1 MIVFGMPAVSN
12 HQNHVDFRQCYV
24 AVGSVAEREW
34 QGKAREESQGNM
46 KMKVIGYW
54 ATALVVVLELL
65 AGGMTDLIHGRTS
78 IVSGE
83 PVVQV
88 LAHVGYP
95 AYLDTILGMWK
106 LLGGSV
112 LLVPGVRWSRNG
124 HMLVPSSSTWVLW
137 RQEWSLA
144 AMIRPRSSGRRSCS
158 PCSRSLRGYF
168 GREAGPLAST
178 FPHTG
183 ERVTGMVKPTD
194 LRSGVRPV
202 ITRIAGRLAHSLQR
216 CP

>member
-1 MIVFGMPAVSN
+1 
-12 HQNHVDFRQCYV
+12 
-24 AVGSVAEREW
+24 
-34 QGKAREESQGNM
+34 
-46 KMKVIGYW
+46 MKVIGYW

-112 LLVPGVRWSRNG
+112 LLVPGVRWLKEWAYAGAFFVYLGAVASGVVLGRDDPAT
-124 HMLVPSSSTWVLW
+124 LIWTPFLLAVFTLASWVL
-137 RQEWSLA
+137 
-144 AMIRPRSSGRRSCS
+144 RPRGRALGEHF
-158 PCSRSLRGYF
+158 PTHRG
-168 GREAGPLAST
+168 AGHRHGKAN
-178 FPHTG
+178 
-183 ERVTGMVKPTD
+183 
-194 LRSGVRPV
+194 
-202 ITRIAGRLAHSLQR
+202 
-216 CP
+216 